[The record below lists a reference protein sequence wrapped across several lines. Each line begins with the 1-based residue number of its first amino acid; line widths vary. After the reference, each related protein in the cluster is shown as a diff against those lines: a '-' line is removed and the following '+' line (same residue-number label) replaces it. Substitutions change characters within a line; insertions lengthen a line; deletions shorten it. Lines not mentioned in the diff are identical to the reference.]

1 MRLCYYN
8 EKFLV
13 KLIKGGVWMKK
24 GIYIVLLLAALFS
37 FNACASYLPMGMLYT
52 EVSSPMA
59 VANGDLSYS
68 KVGTA
73 MATSVLGLVATGDAS
88 IKAAASNGG
97 ITKIK
102 FVEYSVR
109 NILGVIGEY
118 TTTVYGD

>member
-1 MRLCYYN
+1 
-8 EKFLV
+8 
-13 KLIKGGVWMKK
+13 MKK
-24 GIYIVLLLAALFS
+24 KMMMLGMVLIAVFS
-37 FNACASYLPMGMLYT
+37 LNACASYYPMGVLYT
-52 EVSSPMA
+52 EASAPVA
-59 VANGDLSYS
+59 VGNGDLSYS

-88 IKAAASNGG
+88 VKTAAANGG
-97 ITKIK
+97 ITKVK